1 MTYPKPFQTSILL
14 LSFAELA
21 FTFTAYKP
29 NCSESPNGVNYLSP
43 PEYRGTLDIVWSCF
57 AIVFTCT
64 WAVQH
69 LSVPLAEEAQ
79 TSASDQ
85 LRKPKSSLQ
94 RIKTFLSSLKTPE
107 AIFLA
112 RKLRWMLLSIAA
124 PEFVL
129 GKAMAER
136 WAAVES
142 KRQSD
147 VDGWTTMH
155 AFFANM
161 RGFVLRFNVN
171 AVKMPLKPSEP
182 DELRRSLHRL
192 RPGPFL
198 HGEAPYYEQ
207 DPLRAEQ
214 IEFDHANLKS
224 REGKEK
230 PNDHEEA
237 TKTSLDTRA
246 NPEPLPEDAVLEQQS
261 NLPPPSQGLNMGVR
275 STLQRTTPDISLSL
289 FTPHSLSRRHTAE
302 PLTLATPTTLVNSP
316 RTPSHSPALSGT
328 SPASQHRADFAQHQS
343 ATVSPSTP
351 IGPAALFANMT
362 FEKGAPRTYPTWTAS
377 WPLNSMQI
385 QYAQQNGIIPRSTF
399 VAHEALKDRSKG
411 DSFIKGFAILQI
423 TALVIQI
430 IARSFQDLATTLLE
444 VNVLAFAACAI
455 VTYIFLWHKPQ
466 DVKVPIYI
474 DIAPTVLTRGQ
485 IIDLAA
491 RAPVATLVI
500 KDYWLHG
507 VSIRAQSDNVF
518 PWTPG
523 IRLKLPFNSTPMLVS
538 PVIFGIGGGGLI
550 FGAIHFVAWNFHFP
564 TPVERLLWRMSCTVL
579 IVFPLIGTA
588 FYWTMQRF
596 AAKLGVEDTKVNRAL
611 RPMSW
616 VIGLVYLLARGYL
629 VVEVF
634 RDLAYP
640 QPSISQQ
647 VNWPS
652 LISYLD

>member
-1 MTYPKPFQTSILL
+1 
-14 LSFAELA
+14 
-21 FTFTAYKP
+21 
-29 NCSESPNGVNYLSP
+29 
-43 PEYRGTLDIVWSCF
+43 
-57 AIVFTCT
+57 
-64 WAVQH
+64 
-69 LSVPLAEEAQ
+69 
-79 TSASDQ
+79 
-85 LRKPKSSLQ
+85 
-94 RIKTFLSSLKTPE
+94 
-107 AIFLA
+107 
-112 RKLRWMLLSIAA
+112 
-124 PEFVL
+124 
-129 GKAMAER
+129 MAER
-136 WAAVES
+136 WAAQES

-171 AVKMPLKPSEP
+171 AVKMPLTPSKP
-182 DELRRSLHRL
+182 DELRRSLHKL

-207 DPLRAEQ
+207 DLQRAET
-214 IEFDHANLKS
+214 IESNHAKKKF
-224 REGKEK
+224 GAGG
-230 PNDHEEA
+230 EEYNHIDE
-237 TKTSLDTRA
+237 TGKTSLDTRA
-246 NPEPLPEDAVLEQQS
+246 KLESLPEDSIPEPHS
-261 NLPPPSQGLNMGVR
+261 HLPPPSQGTDMGVR
-275 STLQRTTPDISLSL
+275 STLQRTTPDVTLSI

-328 SPASQHRADFAQHQS
+328 FPNQS
-343 ATVSPSTP
+343 AAVSPSTP
-351 IGPAALFANMT
+351 KGPSKLSANT
-362 FEKGAPRTYPTWTAS
+362 SFEKGAAGIYPTWMAS

-385 QYAQQNGIIPRSTF
+385 QYAQENGIIPRSAF
-399 VAHEALKDRSKG
+399 IPHEALKDRSKG
-411 DSFIKGFAILQI
+411 DSFVKGFAILQI

-430 IARSFQDLATTLLE
+430 IARSFQNLATTLLE

-455 VTYIFLWHKPQ
+455 VTYLCLWHKPQ
-466 DVKVPIYI
+466 DVKVPVYI
-474 DIAPTVLTRGQ
+474 DIAPNVLTRGQ
-485 IIDLAA
+485 IIQLAA

-523 IRLKLPFNSTPMLVS
+523 IRLKIPFNPTPILVS

-596 AAKLGVEDTKVNRAL
+596 AAKLGVDDTKVNRAL

-640 QPSISQQ
+640 QSSIFQQ

-652 LISYLD
+652 LIPYLD